1 MTFVTCEGPK
11 SLNNTTSTVENQVWE
26 VITRVAAR
34 LSILRVDDR
43 IHNSRWTPVLGRLA
57 GWASQ

>member
-1 MTFVTCEGPK
+1 VRRLE